1 MVTGFD
7 PNYDYS
13 KGGSAK
19 PSGGIS
25 FAGQGFDPNARPP
38 AAAPPPDPSKS
49 QLFSQLNQVGQG
61 MVNAFNIAKNFGG
74 QVVNNVKN
82 TVEAPFKQGQQ
93 NATIDKANQQRQS
106 LTQQFKAGKI
116 NQQQYNQGLSAN
128 NKLLNQNSQS
138 IQQSRN
144 AVSNVENVGKGL
156 TGTVTDPTAWIA
168 NTGAAIIN
176 HLQGGDARLAKS
188 YQMANDAIL
197 SDMKKGRDA
206 LSNPNTDQATK
217 SFWQQTIPKLSQ
229 ASNKISQQSQQQTK
243 ADLKTSDPVSFAA
256 NVGLTLINGLG
267 LGGGALLKNAAL
279 GSTKGLQSVIVA
291 SKLSKVIDSGQL
303 DSVLAE
309 QASKA
314 ASRTVADKIVG
325 GVGKTIKG
333 AAEGATI
340 GGGYGGLQA
349 VSDKGTKTT
358 GKDILEGA
366 KSGAELGAGLGA
378 GGSLAASIFKAGSE
392 AILNKLKGA
401 KDSGTLTEDV
411 KPLLS
416 DNGQKLLGSGK
427 IQNKLGSSNQKQ
439 LGTGIKG
446 VSNQTETVVGA
457 KLATAEKLPVSDQEY
472 HTRFNALNDSYD
484 KATKQL
490 EQTKSPLKQQ
500 ALQDRIEQDH
510 LEQLHQLNDEYV
522 HGKSNPDYQAASE
535 GQKVKT
541 GFTIQQPQEKTN
553 ALGRAALGNHI
564 INLDKQIHDI
574 QVNGTSKS
582 ADELRGMMK
591 DREVLSNVKSGKIS
605 SSDALDQVKYAPARK
620 TLKSMAV
627 TSRSGATLETKSMSK
642 AKAVPVSSDTKM
654 IPTSKLTSYE
664 GAPDKAKVE
673 AYKQQIQSGKSIEP
687 LIVKKDSSGN
697 LGVEDGKHRLEAY
710 KQLGIDKVPV
720 IDKTTPSKVSQETTQ
735 SKPNTAPG
743 KMATNKLATGVEKK
757 AIEHKLTDSLGDLP
771 QHAKVNM
778 KEQAQFATDLLA
790 KDEQKALDI
799 ATGKAEPPSHIL
811 PESVYVAVEN
821 KALKEGNVDI
831 LRQLA
836 SSTRTGEASV
846 MGQRIRTLGERNQDS
861 PVTMMR
867 QVSEARV
874 KAVETKTGQSVSK
887 NVNKMAK
894 QIDKTI
900 KRPTRQDWASFVN
913 DLRCT

>member
-1 MVTGFD
+1 MATGFD

-38 AAAPPPDPSKS
+38 TAAPPPDPSKS

-82 TVEAPFKQGQQ
+82 AVEAPFKLGQQ

-106 LTQQFKAGKI
+106 LSQQFKAGKI
-116 NQQQYNQGLSAN
+116 NQQQLNQGLSAN

-138 IQQSRN
+138 IQRSRN
-144 AVSNVENVGKGL
+144 AVNSIEDPLKSFVNDTLVHPAKEAIGTATDMAKAVYQQKNADVLRNATNNALQSLKQMHSSGKINDQQYDTGLQKANQAFQQSNKQLSRNSIIKRDPVKAAADVATTFLNVA
-156 TGTVTDPTAWIA
+156 TA
-168 NTGAAIIN
+168 
-176 HLQGGDARLAKS
+176 GGDQLVTGLLRKAV
-188 YQMANDAIL
+188 Q
-197 SDMKKGRDA
+197 KGVADHIA
-206 LSNPNTDQATK
+206 SIGLEQFGKNVAEAGTAQA
-217 SFWQQTIPKLSQ
+217 
-229 ASNKISQQSQQQTK
+229 A
-243 ADLKTSDPVSFAA
+243 
-256 NVGLTLINGLG
+256 
-267 LGGGALLKNAAL
+267 
-279 GSTKGLQSVIVA
+279 
-291 SKLSKVIDSGQL
+291 
-303 DSVLAE
+303 
-309 QASKA
+309 KA
-314 ASRTVADKIVG
+314 ASRTIPDKLVSGI
-325 GVGKTIKG
+325 GKTIKG
-333 AAEGATI
+333 GAKGATI
-340 GGGYGGLQA
+340 VGGYGGLQA
-349 VSDKGTKTT
+349 ASDKGTKTT
-358 GKDILEGA
+358 GADVLQGVKNGIA
-366 KSGAELGAGLGA
+366 LGAGLGA
-378 GGSLAASIFKAGSE
+378 GGSLIANIFKAGSG
-392 AILNKLKGA
+392 AILSKLKGA
-401 KDSGTLTEDV
+401 KDSSTLTEDV

-416 DNGQKLLGSGK
+416 DNGQKLLGSGE

-446 VSNQTETVVGA
+446 VGNQTETVVGA
-457 KLATAEKLPVSDQEY
+457 KPATAEKLPVSDQEY

-522 HGKSNPDYQAASE
+522 HGKSNPDYQAVSE
-535 GQKVKT
+535 GKKVKT
-541 GFTIQQPQEKTN
+541 GFTIQQPQQKTN

-591 DREVLSNVKSGKIS
+591 DKEIISNVKSGKMS
-605 SSDALDQVKYAPARK
+605 SNDALDQVKYAPARK
-620 TLKSMAV
+620 TLRGMAIKS
-627 TSRSGATLETKSMSK
+627 TL
-642 AKAVPVSSDTKM
+642 SSSEVKT
-654 IPTSKLTSYE
+654 ISTSKLTSYE

-673 AYKQQIQSGKSIEP
+673 AYKQQIQSGKTLEP

-697 LGVEDGKHRLEAY
+697 LGIEDGKHRLEAY

-743 KMATNKLATGVEKK
+743 KIATNKLATGVEKK

-821 KALKEGNVDI
+821 KALREGNVDI